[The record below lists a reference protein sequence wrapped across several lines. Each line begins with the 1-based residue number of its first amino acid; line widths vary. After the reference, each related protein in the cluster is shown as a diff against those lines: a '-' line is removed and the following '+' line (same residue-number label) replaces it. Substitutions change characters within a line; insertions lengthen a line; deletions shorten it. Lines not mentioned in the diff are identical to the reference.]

1 MLYFVG
7 IDYSITSPS
16 VSILDSDSNVTTS
29 HFLSSK
35 KKLIGNHSTNNPL
48 FQLVGHEYPD
58 WQNDEQRHLLLSDW
72 ALSLLPDDSV
82 QIWIEGY
89 SFGSTGSRLFQIA
102 ENTGCLKQN
111 LHSHNYAFNTVPPTS
126 IKKFATDKGNAN
138 KALMISTF
146 KEKTGINIP
155 LIIGLKDGHEGS
167 PVSDIVDSY
176 FIAQYAESQYPETLV
191 L

>member
-1 MLYFVG
+1 MYFVG

-16 VSILDSDSNVTTS
+16 VTLLDSSGNATS

-35 KKLIGNHSTNNPL
+35 KKLIGHHHTKHAQ

-58 WQNDEQRHLLLSDW
+58 WETDEQRHRALSRW

-89 SFGSTGSRLFQIA
+89 SFGSTGSRLFQVA
-102 ENTGCLKQN
+102 ENTGCLKQT
-111 LHSHNYAFNTVPPTS
+111 LHTSNYAFDVVPPTAV
-126 IKKFATDKGNAN
+126 KKFATGKGNAN

-146 KEKTGINIP
+146 KENTNIDIP
-155 LIIGLKDGHEGS
+155 LILGLKDNYDGS

-176 FIAQYAESQYPETLV
+176 FIAKYAVSQYPQNLV